1 MLIRINLLP
10 HRELKRAARRR
21 QFNALL
27 AIAVMIGVLSVAL
40 GHTVIATRKSN
51 QEARNAFL
59 TQEIAKLDRQI
70 VEIKKIREQTQ
81 ALLERKQVVETLQS
95 NRTEVVHLFDQMIRL
110 LPDGLYLKSFK
121 QTADVV
127 NIGGYTQSSA
137 RVSTLMR
144 SLEESPWFEQPSLIE
159 IKAATVNNLRANE
172 FVLSVKQTRQ
182 KLEGTDTGENV
193 SNKKSPGGAS

>member
-1 MLIRINLLP
+1 MIRINLLP

-27 AIAVMIGVLSVAL
+27 GVGVAAAVLTVIL
-40 GHTVIATRKSN
+40 GHSVIAARQST
-51 QEARNAFL
+51 QEARNAYL
-59 TQEIAKLDRQI
+59 EKEIARLDDQI
-70 VEIKKIREQTQ
+70 GEIKKIREQTQ
-81 ALLERKQVVETLQS
+81 ALLERKQIVETLQS

-121 QTADVV
+121 QAGDLVT
-127 NIGGYTQSSA
+127 ISGYTQSSA

-144 SLEESPWFEQPSLIE
+144 SLENSPWFESPALIE

-172 FVLSVKQTRQ
+172 FVLTVRQTRQ
-182 KLEGTDTGENV
+182 QTDEAKVEGG
-193 SNKKSPGGAS
+193 KA

>member
-1 MLIRINLLP
+1 MMSIRINLLP

-21 QFNALL
+21 QMNVLL
-27 AIAVMIGVLSVAL
+27 GIAVMIGVLSVGL
-40 GHTVIATRKSN
+40 GHTVISARKSA
-51 QEARNAFL
+51 QEERNAFL
-59 TQEIAKLDRQI
+59 TTEIEKLDAQI

-121 QTADVV
+121 QTADEVS
-127 NIGGYTQSSA
+127 IGGYTQSSA

-144 SLEESPWFEQPSLIE
+144 SLEESPWFEQPRLIE

-172 FVLSVKQTRQ
+172 FLLSVKQTKQ
-182 KLEGTDTGENV
+182 QTENDTDAAKG
-193 SNKKSPGGAS
+193 KGGKA

>member
-1 MLIRINLLP
+1 MIRINLLP
-10 HRELKRAARRR
+10 HRELARAARRR
-21 QFNALL
+21 QFNVLL
-27 AIAVMIGVLSVAL
+27 GIAVATGIVIVLL
-40 GHTVIATRKSN
+40 GHSLIAARQST

-59 TQEIAKLDRQI
+59 EKEIAKLDGQI
-70 VEIKKIREQTQ
+70 GEIKKIREQTQ

-121 QTADVV
+121 QAGDIVT
-127 NIGGYTQSSA
+127 ISGYTQSSA

-144 SLEESPWFEQPSLIE
+144 NLDDSPWFESASLVE

-172 FVLSVKQTRQ
+172 FVLTVKQTRQ
-182 KLEGTDTGENV
+182 QPEETKDKK
-193 SNKKSPGGAS
+193 NKGGKA

>member
-1 MLIRINLLP
+1 MIRINLLP
-10 HRELKRAARRR
+10 HRELARAARRR
-21 QFNALL
+21 QFSILL
-27 AIAVMIGVLSVAL
+27 GIAVAAGVIAVVL
-40 GHTVIATRKSN
+40 GHSLIAARQSA

-59 TQEIAKLDRQI
+59 EQEIAKLDSQI
-70 VEIKKIREQTQ
+70 GEIKKIREQTQ

-121 QTADVV
+121 QAGDLVT
-127 NIGGYTQSSA
+127 ISGLTQSSA

-144 SLEESPWFEQPSLIE
+144 NLDDSPWFESANLVE

-172 FVLSVKQTRQ
+172 FVLTVKQTRQ
-182 KLEGTDTGENV
+182 QADDANDK
-193 SNKKSPGGAS
+193 GGKA